1 MRQVFT
7 ALLLVSLPLL
17 AQAPP
22 RLIPAASDRNNH
34 PDAIPLLL
42 LGSYHMEGSSQDA
55 VNLAPGDVRTSG
67 KQRELAELL
76 DRIAAF
82 RPTKILIE
90 SPYYRSKAPES
101 FAKFLKGEYTLT
113 ANEIDQV
120 GFTLAKRLGHATVYP
135 VDYPMWMDGR
145 VPQEIGTPRPKP
157 TPPVQADRAPAP
169 SPSVPE
175 HLRRLQELIAK
186 GTVLETF
193 RHLNSE
199 AYMRAD
205 HDWYVR
211 MLRPDPESTDLYE
224 GANALTAWQKR
235 NLRIL
240 ANLYRASE
248 PGDRI
253 LLLIG
258 SGHLTVLR
266 QWAEGAQDLALMDTA
281 AYLN

>member
-1 MRQVFT
+1 MRPVLAT
-7 ALLLVSLPLL
+7 LLLACLPMV

-22 RLIPAASDRNNH
+22 RLIPSPTDPHNRPEAT
-34 PDAIPLLL
+34 PLLV
-42 LGSYHMEGSSQDA
+42 LGSYHMEGASQDA
-55 VNLAPGDVRTSG
+55 VNLAPGDVRTPS

-76 DRIAAF
+76 DRIATF

-90 SPYYRSKAPES
+90 SPFYRSKAPENY
-101 FAKFLKGEYTLT
+101 AKFLKGEYPLT

-120 GFTLAKRLGHATVYP
+120 AFVLAKRLGHATVIP

-145 VPQEIGTPRPKP
+145 VPQEIGTPKPKP
-157 TPPVQADRAPAP
+157 KPQGEAKAATPAP
-169 SPSVPE
+169 IPE
-175 HLRRLQELIAK
+175 HLQRLQDLMAK

-211 MLRPDPESTDLYE
+211 MLHPDPESTELYE
-224 GANALTAWQKR
+224 GANLLTNWQKR

-240 ANLYRASE
+240 ANVYRVAE
-248 PGDRI
+248 PGDRL

-258 SGHLTVLR
+258 SGHLTLLR
-266 QWAEGAQDLALMDTA
+266 QWAEAAQDLALMDTA
-281 AYLN
+281 AYLK

>member
-1 MRQVFT
+1 MRPV
-7 ALLLVSLPLL
+7 LLSLLIACAPLP
-17 AQAPP
+17 AQTP
-22 RLIPAASDRNNH
+22 RLLPSPTDPHNH
-34 PDAIPLLL
+34 PDALPLLV

-55 VNLAPGDVRTSG
+55 VNLAVGDVRTAA
-67 KQRELAELL
+67 KQRELTELL
-76 DRIAAF
+76 DRLAAF

-90 SPYYRSKAPES
+90 SPFYRSKAPENY
-101 FAKFLKGEYTLT
+101 AKFLKGEYVLT

-120 GFTLAKRLGHATVYP
+120 AFVLAKRLGHATVFP

-145 VPQEIGTPRPKP
+145 VPQEIGTPKPKP
-157 TPPVQADRAPAP
+157 KPVNESKPAAPAP
-169 SPSVPE
+169 VPE
-175 HLRRLQELIAK
+175 HLQRLQDLMAK
-186 GTVLETF
+186 GTVLDTF

-211 MLRPDPESTDLYE
+211 MLHPDPESTELYE
-224 GANALTAWQKR
+224 GANLLTNWQKR

-240 ANLYRASE
+240 ANVYRVAE

-281 AYLN
+281 AYLR

>member
-1 MRQVFT
+1 MRP
-7 ALLLVSLPLL
+7 ALITLLMACAPLWT
-17 AQAPP
+17 QAPP
-22 RLIPAASDRNNH
+22 RLLPSLTDPHNH
-34 PDAIPLLL
+34 HDALPLMV

-55 VNLAPGDVRTSG
+55 VNLVAGDVRTPA
-67 KQRELAELL
+67 KQRELGELI

-90 SPYYRSKAPES
+90 SPFHRSKSPENY
-101 FAKFLKGEYTLT
+101 AKFLKGEYVLT

-120 GFTLAKRLGHATVYP
+120 AFVLARRLGHATVFA

-145 VPQEIGTPRPKP
+145 VPQEIGTPKPKP
-157 TPPVQADRAPAP
+157 RGEAKPPAPAR
-169 SPSVPE
+169 VPE
-175 HLRRLQELIAK
+175 HLQRLGELMAK
-186 GTVLETF
+186 GTVLDTF

-211 MLRPDPESTDLYE
+211 MLHPDSESTDLYE
-224 GANALTAWQKR
+224 GANLLTNWQKR

-240 ANLYRASE
+240 ANVYRVSE
-248 PGDRI
+248 PGDRL

-258 SGHLTVLR
+258 SGHLTLLR
-266 QWAEGAQDLALMDTA
+266 QWAEAAQDLALMDTS
-281 AYLN
+281 AYLR